1 MHSKR
6 LQLSLFVPE
15 NSSAAIEEIRS
26 RYNPV
31 QYELIA
37 AHVTLCREDELMDL
51 EKVQHNLDQL
61 GFPSITI
68 RFGKPERFDEGKG
81 VLIPALGENITF
93 QEFRKAVLN
102 GIIKEPRNH
111 QPHIT
116 LIHPRNATCT
126 DEIMENIRKSDLPSE
141 IEFGQI
147 SLIEQ
152 IDGGKWS
159 IIQTFH
165 LTIPPANS

>member
-116 LIHPRNATCT
+116 LMHPRNATCT

-165 LTIPPANS
+165 LSLPPANS

>member
-6 LQLSLFVPE
+6 LQLTLFVPE

-165 LTIPPANS
+165 LSLPPANS

>member
-165 LTIPPANS
+165 LSLPPANS

>member
-51 EKVQHNLDQL
+51 EKVQHNLDQP

-165 LTIPPANS
+165 LSLPPANS